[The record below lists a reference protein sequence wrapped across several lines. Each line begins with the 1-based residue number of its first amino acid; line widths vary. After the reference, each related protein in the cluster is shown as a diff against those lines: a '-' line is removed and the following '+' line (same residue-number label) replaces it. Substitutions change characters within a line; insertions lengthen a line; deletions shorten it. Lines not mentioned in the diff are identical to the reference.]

1 VGSLGYLIRIR
12 RFSIIG
18 CISVLELLMRPDKTA
33 GQVFSVPGSPAD
45 EGPRNLH
52 ADIYIKYHPRTGNGY
67 FLRFWRTTQSSRKCM
82 FQFYKIVDGA
92 GTPLDDQRMLTGIF
106 ERNTQLTLK
115 VTGTKLTATA
125 SNTSDDETLQLES
138 TIATNRFGGTGMSW
152 PRGTFA
158 ICSRFAISYP

>member
-1 VGSLGYLIRIR
+1 MQV
-12 RFSIIG
+12 
-18 CISVLELLMRPDKTA
+18 ELLMRPDKTA

-52 ADIYIKYHPRTGNGY
+52 ADIYIKYDPRTGNGY
-67 FLRFWRTTQSSRKCM
+67 SLRFWRTTQSSRKCM
-82 FQFYKIVDGA
+82 FQFYKIVDGV
-92 GTPLDDQRMLTGIF
+92 GTPLDDQQMLTGVF
-106 ERNTQLTLK
+106 KRDTQLTLK

-152 PRGTFA
+152 PRGTSA